1 MLKMTLNIK
10 GRVQKVGYRY
20 SVVNFVIE
28 SGLGLT
34 GHVRN
39 LSDGSVEVVA
49 EGSLEELKE
58 LHRFC
63 LQGPPTSQ
71 VREIDQDLAP
81 IHSRSFTEFRILT

>member
-1 MLKMTLNIK
+1 MTLNIK

-20 SVVNFVIE
+20 SVINYVIE
-28 SGLGLT
+28 SGSTLT
-34 GHVRN
+34 GYVRN

-49 EGSLEELKE
+49 EGELEELKE

-63 LQGPPTSQ
+63 LKGPPASE

-81 IHSRSFTEFRILT
+81 INVRNYGQFTIIN

>member
-20 SVVNFVIE
+20 SVINYVLE
-28 SGLGLT
+28 SGYPLT

-49 EGSLEELKE
+49 EGDLEELKE

-63 LQGPPTSQ
+63 LKGPPSSQ
-71 VREIDQDLAP
+71 VREIKQDIEP
-81 IHSRSFTEFRILT
+81 IDSRQFSEFTIIG